1 MAAESRSRV
10 GRPAWESLLSGK
22 RRPSV
27 TLHDVA
33 KHAGVS
39 SMTVSR
45 VINDYPFISEA
56 ARAKVLKSIDE
67 LGYRPNAVARATRTG
82 VAQVGVLYSNPNS
95 SNLSAFLMGAFRKAG
110 EIGCQLLIE
119 PTAAHPTPARAVV
132 KLIEAGVGAV
142 VLPPPLCDDP
152 RILKLLAAAGVEPV
166 SFTTARPS
174 PGVTSVAIDDFA
186 GAAMMTRHL
195 IELGHVDIAF
205 IRGDPSHS
213 TATRREEGFR
223 ATMAQA
229 GLAVPDDYVVEGAFT
244 YRSGL
249 AAASQLLGLRRPPSA
264 IFACNDD
271 MAAAVS
277 AVAHGLGIAVPT
289 ELSIAGFDDTPV
301 ASTIWPQLTT
311 IRQPIADMAATA
323 VELAAGLARRDAD
336 GDRARKHILADLTLV
351 VRQSTAAPAG

>member
-1 MAAESRSRV
+1 M
-10 GRPAWESLLSGK
+10 SGK

-33 KHAGVS
+33 RHAGVS

-45 VINDYPFISEA
+45 VINDYAFISEA
-56 ARAKVLKSIDE
+56 ARAKVLKSIE
-67 LGYRPNAVARATRTG
+67 ALGYRPNAVARATRTG

-119 PTAAHPTPARAVV
+119 PSAAHPTPARAVV

-142 VLPPPLCDDP
+142 VLPPPLCDDAK
-152 RILKLLAAAGVEPV
+152 ILKLLTAAGVGPV
-166 SFTTARPS
+166 SFATAKPS
-174 PGVTSVAIDDFA
+174 SGVTSVAIDDFE

-195 IELGHVDIAF
+195 IALGHVDIAF
-205 IRGDPSHS
+205 IQGDPSHS
-213 TATRREEGFR
+213 TASRREEGFR

-229 GLAVPDDYVVEGAFT
+229 GLAVPDAHVVQGLYT

-249 AAASQLLGLRRPPSA
+249 TAASQLLGLRRRPSA
-264 IFACNDD
+264 IFASNDD

-277 AVAHGLGIAVPT
+277 AVAHGMGIAVPT

-311 IRQPIADMAATA
+311 IHQPIADMAATA

-336 GDRARKHILADLTLV
+336 EDQARKHVLAELTLV

>member
-1 MAAESRSRV
+1 MVPDNRACERGS
-10 GRPAWESLLSGK
+10 WETLLSGQ

-45 VINDYPFISEA
+45 VINDYAFISET
-56 ARAKVLKSIDE
+56 ARAKVRKSIAE

-82 VAQVGVLYSNPNS
+82 VVQVGVLYSNPNS
-95 SNLSAFLMGAFRKAG
+95 SNLSAYLMGAFRKAG

-119 PTAAHPTPARAVV
+119 PTAAHPSSARAVA
-132 KLIEAGVGAV
+132 KLIDAGVGAV
-142 VLPPPLCDDP
+142 VLPPPLCDDAK
-152 RILKLLAAAGVEPV
+152 ILKLLAAAGVEPV
-166 SFTTARPS
+166 SFASAKPL
-174 PGVTSVAIDDFA
+174 PGVASVAIDDFE

-205 IRGDPSHS
+205 VRGDPLHS
-213 TATRREEGFR
+213 TSLRREEGFR

-229 GLAVPDDYVVEGAFT
+229 GLAVPDAYVVDGEFT

-249 AAASQLLGLRRPPSA
+249 TAASQVLGLRRRPSA
-264 IFACNDD
+264 IFASNDD

-277 AVAHGLGIAVPT
+277 AVAHGMGIAVPT

-311 IRQPIADMAATA
+311 IHQPIADMAATA
-323 VELAAGLARRDAD
+323 VDLAAGLARRDAD
-336 GDRARKHILADLTLV
+336 DDQARKHVLAELTLV
-351 VRQSTAAPAG
+351 VRQSTAPPAG